1 MLQPSRTKFK
11 KQQKGRNRRRVAT
24 KGNSLCFGEFGIKT
38 LNHARITARQ
48 IEASRIVISKY
59 LKRGGRVWIR
69 IFPDKPIT
77 KKPIE
82 VRQGKGKGNVEF
94 WVAVVEPGKVLFEVT
109 GVSREIAIEALNFAS
124 YKLPVKTVFVSKLMI
139 I

>member
-1 MLQPSRTKFK
+1 MLQPKRTKFRK
-11 KQQKGRNRRRVAT
+11 SQKGTNKKKVAT
-24 KGNSLCFGEFGIKT
+24 KGNKLSFGEFGLKT
-38 LNHARITARQ
+38 LEHARITARQ

-59 LKRGGRVWIR
+59 LKRGGRIWIR

-94 WVAVVEPGKVLFEVT
+94 WVALVQPGKMLFEIT
-109 GVSREIAIEALNFAS
+109 GVSKDIAFKALKLAS
-124 YKLPVKTVFVSKLMI
+124 YKLPVKTLLISR
-139 I
+139 